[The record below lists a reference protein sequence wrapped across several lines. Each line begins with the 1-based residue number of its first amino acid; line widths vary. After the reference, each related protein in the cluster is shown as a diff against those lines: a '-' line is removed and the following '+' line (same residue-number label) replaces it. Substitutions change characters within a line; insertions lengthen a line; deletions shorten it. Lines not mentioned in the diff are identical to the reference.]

1 MGVTEFLSGKK
12 LIVILIGMGILIVTT
27 VSYMDWYDENV
38 LNPRIVFSF
47 FNLIFP
53 SFNTEGFDKFLN
65 INTLGDL
72 EDAKK
77 NLDKI

>member
-38 LNPRIVFSF
+38 LNPRIWEDWSCEEMMRFALEVKDEEFA
-47 FNLIFP
+47 
-53 SFNTEGFDKFLN
+53 DVQQAKFHD
-65 INTLGDL
+65 DL
-72 EDAKK
+72 SSC
-77 NLDKI
+77 I

>member
-38 LNPRIVFSF
+38 LNPRIWEDWSCK
-47 FNLIFP
+47 
-53 SFNTEGFDKFLN
+53 EMKKFALEFKDEEF
-65 INTLGDL
+65 TDVQQAKFHDDL
-72 EDAKK
+72 SHC
-77 NLDKI
+77 LS